1 MLLLKAVCGVDGHVP
16 PHGET
21 QARFEK
27 ALPIFVASLPA
38 GALAHIIPPTWK
50 TLNDRFKKV
59 VADHR
64 LAASRNAVA
73 SGILEVRGEREVLL
87 DDVVL
92 EIDDVEEK
100 RRAERNERTELDAR
114 LRAAGEH
121 MRAAALTGTRSS
133 AASVDDEGNGEEQ
146 RGWKR
151 RAVVVDSEEDEKD
164 AIEEHIEARRMM
176 DMQRIELDKER
187 LALEKEKAE
196 RENELAL
203 SQQSN
208 DAKRICLD
216 ERRINLEVERNAL
229 DREERRSAMEERKGM
244 LAVLGALVKKLE

>member
-1 MLLLKAVCGVDGHVP
+1 MDAHVP
-16 PHGET
+16 PHVET

-38 GALAHIIPPTWK
+38 GALVHIIPPTWK
-50 TLNDRFKKV
+50 TLNDRFKKA

-87 DDVVL
+87 DDVFL

-100 RRAERNERTELDAR
+100 RVAERDERTELDAR
-114 LRAAGEH
+114 LWVAGEN

-133 AASVDDEGNGEEQ
+133 ADSVDDEGNGEEQ
-146 RGWKR
+146 RRRKR
-151 RAVVVDSEEDEKD
+151 RVVVVESEEDEKD
-164 AIEEHIEARRMM
+164 AIEEHVEARRLM

-187 LALEKEKAE
+187 LELEKERAQ
-196 RENELAL
+196 RENDRAL
-203 SQQSN
+203 SHQAN
-208 DAKRICLD
+208 DAKRISLD
-216 ERRINLEVERNAL
+216 QRRLNLEVERNAL
-229 DREERRSAMEERKGM
+229 DREERRSAMEERKDM
-244 LAVLGALVKKLE
+244 LSVLGSLVKKLE